1 MTLIKSISGIRG
13 TIGGAT
19 SENLTPVDIVKFA
32 TAYSHLVIESTTS
45 TRPKVVVG
53 RDARISGPMVQA
65 LFQQTLIAC
74 GIDVIDLGLSTT
86 PTVEFA
92 TVNEHADGGVVITA
106 SHNPASDNGIKIFG
120 SNGQKIADE
129 IEQEIEQLIEN
140 KSRVKI
146 SKEGSVVKD
155 ENGRNDY
162 ITYLLSTIS
171 KPLNGITVVV
181 DCAHGSAST
190 YAPEV
195 LKRAGSE
202 VIVIGASPDGENINK
217 GCGSTHLDLLAEKV
231 LQSGADLGIAH
242 DGDADR
248 ALLIDGQGKI
258 VDGDALLALLAISA
272 KKKGELPG
280 NKIVATVMSN
290 LGFLNKMKDEGI
302 TVEVSSVGDR
312 YVLELMLANQ
322 IYFGGEQSGH
332 VILRKFATTGDGILT
347 ALHILELIANGEAKA
362 ENLSEIFSS
371 YPQVLLN
378 IPVADKEK
386 VLTSAGLKVATKSAE
401 SDLGN
406 NGRILIRASGTE
418 QLIRV
423 MVEADTESKANA
435 IAKKLADAVESAS
448 NA

>member
-1 MTLIKSISGIRG
+1 MALFGTDGIRG
-13 TIGGAT
+13 SAGSADSLLNPNLVNAIGVAAGIIFKPQAQILIGRDTRKSGLEIEQALIAGLT
-19 SENLTPVDIVKFA
+19 SVGVNVTLIGVIPTPGLA
-32 TAYSHLVIESTTS
+32 HLVL
-45 TRPKVVVG
+45 TRKA
-53 RDARISGPMVQA
+53 DAAIM
-65 LFQQTLIAC
+65 
-74 GIDVIDLGLSTT
+74 
-86 PTVEFA
+86 
-92 TVNEHADGGVVITA
+92 ITA

-129 IEQEIEQLIEN
+129 IEREIEQLIED
-140 KSRVKI
+140 KSTVKI
-146 SKEGSVVKD
+146 SQEGSVVKD

-195 LKRAGSE
+195 LKRAGAE

-217 GCGSTHLDLLAEKV
+217 DCGSTHLDLLAAKV

-248 ALLIDGQGKI
+248 ALLIDGRGKI

-302 TVEVSSVGDR
+302 TVEVASVGDR
-312 YVLELMLANQ
+312 YVLELMLANE
-322 IYFGGEQSGH
+322 IYYGGEQSGH
-332 VILRKFATTGDGILT
+332 IILRKFATTGDGILT
-347 ALHILELIANGEAKA
+347 ALHILELITNGEAKA

-378 IPVADKEK
+378 IPVTDKEK

-423 MVEADTESKANA
+423 MVEADTESKAQA
-435 IAKKLADAVESAS
+435 IAKKLADAVESSS

>member
-1 MTLIKSISGIRG
+1 MALFGTDGIRG
-13 TIGGAT
+13 SAGSADSLLNPNLVNEIGVAT
-19 SENLTPVDIVKFA
+19 GIVFQEQAQILIGRDTRKSGLEIEQALIAGLTSVGVNVTLIGVIPTPGLA
-32 TAYSHLVIESTTS
+32 HLVL
-45 TRPKVVVG
+45 TRKA
-53 RDARISGPMVQA
+53 DAAIM
-65 LFQQTLIAC
+65 
-74 GIDVIDLGLSTT
+74 
-86 PTVEFA
+86 
-92 TVNEHADGGVVITA
+92 ITA

-195 LKRAGSE
+195 LKRAGAE

-217 GCGSTHLDLLAEKV
+217 GCGSTHLDLLAAKV

-290 LGFLNKMKDEGI
+290 LGFLNKMKNEGI
-302 TVEVSSVGDR
+302 TVEVASVGDR
-312 YVLELMLANQ
+312 YVLELMLANE

>member
-1 MTLIKSISGIRG
+1 MALFGTDGIRG
-13 TIGGAT
+13 SAGSADSLLNPNLVNAIGVAT
-19 SENLTPVDIVKFA
+19 GIVFQEQAQILIGRDTRKSGLEIEQALIAGLTSVGVNVTLIGVIPTPGLA
-32 TAYSHLVIESTTS
+32 HLVL
-45 TRPKVVVG
+45 TRKA
-53 RDARISGPMVQA
+53 DAAIM
-65 LFQQTLIAC
+65 
-74 GIDVIDLGLSTT
+74 
-86 PTVEFA
+86 
-92 TVNEHADGGVVITA
+92 ITA

-140 KSRVKI
+140 KSQIKT

-195 LKRAGSE
+195 LKSAGAE

-217 GCGSTHLDLLAEKV
+217 GCGSTQLDLLAAKV

-312 YVLELMLANQ
+312 YVLELMLANE

-362 ENLSEIFSS
+362 KNLSEIFSS

-386 VLTSAGLKVATKSAE
+386 VLTSTGLKGATKSAE

>member
-1 MTLIKSISGIRG
+1 VALFGTDGIRG
-13 TIGGAT
+13 SAGSADSLLNPNLVNAIGVAT
-19 SENLTPVDIVKFA
+19 GIVFQEQAQILIGRDTRKSGLEIEQALIAGLTSVGVNVTLIGVIPTPGLA
-32 TAYSHLVIESTTS
+32 HLVL
-45 TRPKVVVG
+45 TRKA
-53 RDARISGPMVQA
+53 DAAIM
-65 LFQQTLIAC
+65 
-74 GIDVIDLGLSTT
+74 
-86 PTVEFA
+86 
-92 TVNEHADGGVVITA
+92 ITA

-140 KSRVKI
+140 KSQRKI

-162 ITYLLSTIS
+162 IRYLLSTIS

-195 LKRAGSE
+195 LKSAGAE

-217 GCGSTHLDLLAEKV
+217 GCGSTHLDLLAARV

-312 YVLELMLANQ
+312 YVLELMLANE

-386 VLTSAGLKVATKSAE
+386 VLTSTGLKGATKSAE

>member
-1 MTLIKSISGIRG
+1 MALFGTDGIRG
-13 TIGGAT
+13 SAGSADSLLNPNLVHAIGVAAGIVFQEQAQILIGRDTRKSGLEIEQALIAGLT
-19 SENLTPVDIVKFA
+19 SVGVNVTLIGVIPTPGLA
-32 TAYSHLVIESTTS
+32 HLVL
-45 TRPKVVVG
+45 TRKA
-53 RDARISGPMVQA
+53 DAAIM
-65 LFQQTLIAC
+65 
-74 GIDVIDLGLSTT
+74 
-86 PTVEFA
+86 
-92 TVNEHADGGVVITA
+92 ITA

-140 KSRVKI
+140 KSQRKI

-195 LKRAGSE
+195 LKRAGAE

-217 GCGSTHLDLLAEKV
+217 GCGSTHLDLLAARV

-312 YVLELMLANQ
+312 YVLELMLANE

-386 VLTSAGLKVATKSAE
+386 VLTSTGLKGATKSAE

>member
-1 MTLIKSISGIRG
+1 VALFGTDGIRG
-13 TIGGAT
+13 SAGSADSLLNPNLVNAIGVAT
-19 SENLTPVDIVKFA
+19 GIVFQEQAQILIGRDTRKSGLEIEQALIAGLTSVGVNVTLIGVIPTPGLA
-32 TAYSHLVIESTTS
+32 HLVL
-45 TRPKVVVG
+45 TRKA
-53 RDARISGPMVQA
+53 DAAIM
-65 LFQQTLIAC
+65 
-74 GIDVIDLGLSTT
+74 
-86 PTVEFA
+86 
-92 TVNEHADGGVVITA
+92 ITA

-129 IEQEIEQLIEN
+129 IEREIEQLIEN
-140 KSRVKI
+140 KSEVKI
-146 SKEGSVVKD
+146 SQEGSVVKD

-195 LKRAGSE
+195 LKRAGAE
-202 VIVIGASPDGENINK
+202 VIVVGASPDGENINK
-217 GCGSTHLDLLAEKV
+217 GCGSTHLDLLAAKV

-248 ALLIDGQGKI
+248 SLLIDGEGKI

-312 YVLELMLANQ
+312 YVLELMLANE

>member
-1 MTLIKSISGIRG
+1 MALFGTDGIRG
-13 TIGGAT
+13 SAGSADSLLNPNLVNAIGVAT
-19 SENLTPVDIVKFA
+19 GIVFNAQAQILIGLDTRKSGLEIERALIAGLTSVGVNVTLIGVIPTPGLA
-32 TAYSHLVIESTTS
+32 HLVL
-45 TRPKVVVG
+45 TRKA
-53 RDARISGPMVQA
+53 DAAIM
-65 LFQQTLIAC
+65 
-74 GIDVIDLGLSTT
+74 
-86 PTVEFA
+86 
-92 TVNEHADGGVVITA
+92 ITA

-322 IYFGGEQSGH
+322 IYFGGEQSCH

>member
-1 MTLIKSISGIRG
+1 MALFGTDGIRG
-13 TIGGAT
+13 SAGSADSLLNPNLVNAIGVAT
-19 SENLTPVDIVKFA
+19 GIVFQEQAQILIGRDTRKSGLEIEQALIAGLTSVGVNVTLIGVIPTPGLA
-32 TAYSHLVIESTTS
+32 HLVL
-45 TRPKVVVG
+45 TRKA
-53 RDARISGPMVQA
+53 DAAIM
-65 LFQQTLIAC
+65 
-74 GIDVIDLGLSTT
+74 
-86 PTVEFA
+86 
-92 TVNEHADGGVVITA
+92 ITA

-140 KSRVKI
+140 KSQRKI

-195 LKRAGSE
+195 LKSAGAE

-217 GCGSTHLDLLAEKV
+217 GCGSTHLDLLAAKV

-312 YVLELMLANQ
+312 YVLELMLANE

-386 VLTSAGLKVATKSAE
+386 VLTSTGLKGATKSAE

>member
-1 MTLIKSISGIRG
+1 MALFGTDGIRG
-13 TIGGAT
+13 SAGSADSLLNPNLVNAVGVAAGIVFQEQAQILIGRDTRKSGLEIERALIAGLT
-19 SENLTPVDIVKFA
+19 SVGVNVTLIGVIPTPGLA
-32 TAYSHLVIESTTS
+32 HLVL
-45 TRPKVVVG
+45 TRKA
-53 RDARISGPMVQA
+53 DAAIM
-65 LFQQTLIAC
+65 
-74 GIDVIDLGLSTT
+74 
-86 PTVEFA
+86 
-92 TVNEHADGGVVITA
+92 ITA

>member
-1 MTLIKSISGIRG
+1 MALFGTDGIRG
-13 TIGGAT
+13 SAGSADSLLNPNLVNAIGVASGIVFQEQAQILIGRDTRKSGLEIERALIAGLT
-19 SENLTPVDIVKFA
+19 SVGVNVTLIGVIPTPGLA
-32 TAYSHLVIESTTS
+32 HLVL
-45 TRPKVVVG
+45 TRKA
-53 RDARISGPMVQA
+53 DAAIM
-65 LFQQTLIAC
+65 
-74 GIDVIDLGLSTT
+74 
-86 PTVEFA
+86 
-92 TVNEHADGGVVITA
+92 ITA

-195 LKRAGSE
+195 LKRAGAE

>member
-1 MTLIKSISGIRG
+1 MALFGTDGIRG
-13 TIGGAT
+13 SAGSADSLLNPNLVNAIGVAT
-19 SENLTPVDIVKFA
+19 GIVFQEQAQILIGRDTRKSGLEIEQALIAGLTSVGVNVTLIGVIPTPGLA
-32 TAYSHLVIESTTS
+32 HLVL
-45 TRPKVVVG
+45 TRKA
-53 RDARISGPMVQA
+53 DAAIM
-65 LFQQTLIAC
+65 
-74 GIDVIDLGLSTT
+74 
-86 PTVEFA
+86 
-92 TVNEHADGGVVITA
+92 ITA

-140 KSRVKI
+140 KSQIKI

-195 LKRAGSE
+195 LNRAGAE

-290 LGFLNKMKDEGI
+290 LGFLNKMKVEGI

-312 YVLELMLANQ
+312 YVLELMLANE

-386 VLTSAGLKVATKSAE
+386 VLTSTGLKVATKSAE

>member
-1 MTLIKSISGIRG
+1 VALFGTDGIRG
-13 TIGGAT
+13 SAGSADSLLNPNLVNAIGVAT
-19 SENLTPVDIVKFA
+19 GIVFQEQSQILIGRDTRKSGLEIEQALIAGLTSVGVNVTLIGVIPTPGLA
-32 TAYSHLVIESTTS
+32 HLVL
-45 TRPKVVVG
+45 TRKA
-53 RDARISGPMVQA
+53 DAAIM
-65 LFQQTLIAC
+65 
-74 GIDVIDLGLSTT
+74 
-86 PTVEFA
+86 
-92 TVNEHADGGVVITA
+92 ITA

-140 KSRVKI
+140 KSQIKI

-155 ENGRNDY
+155 ENGRHDY

-195 LKRAGSE
+195 LKRAGAE

-217 GCGSTHLDLLAEKV
+217 GCGSTHLDLLAAKV

-312 YVLELMLANQ
+312 YVLELMLANE

>member
-1 MTLIKSISGIRG
+1 MALFGTDGIRG
-13 TIGGAT
+13 SAGSADSLLNPNLVNAIGVAT
-19 SENLTPVDIVKFA
+19 GIVFQEQAQILIGRDTRKSGLEIEQALIAGLTSVGVNVTLIGVIPTPGLA
-32 TAYSHLVIESTTS
+32 HLVL
-45 TRPKVVVG
+45 TRKA
-53 RDARISGPMVQA
+53 DAAIM
-65 LFQQTLIAC
+65 
-74 GIDVIDLGLSTT
+74 
-86 PTVEFA
+86 
-92 TVNEHADGGVVITA
+92 ITA

-129 IEQEIEQLIEN
+129 IEREIEQLIED
-140 KSRVKI
+140 KSTVKI
-146 SKEGSVVKD
+146 SQEGSVVKD

-195 LKRAGSE
+195 LKRAGAE

-217 GCGSTHLDLLAEKV
+217 DCGSTHLDLLAAKV

-248 ALLIDGQGKI
+248 ALLIDGRGKI

-302 TVEVSSVGDR
+302 TVEVASVGDR
-312 YVLELMLANQ
+312 YVLELMLANE
-322 IYFGGEQSGH
+322 IYYGGEQSGH
-332 VILRKFATTGDGILT
+332 IILRKFATTGDGILT
-347 ALHILELIANGEAKA
+347 ALHILELITNGEAKA

-378 IPVADKEK
+378 IPVTDKEK
-386 VLTSAGLKVATKSAE
+386 VLTSAGLKVASESAE

-423 MVEADTESKANA
+423 MVEADTESKAQA
-435 IAKKLADAVESAS
+435 IAKKLADAVESSS

>member
-1 MTLIKSISGIRG
+1 MALFGTDGIRG
-13 TIGGAT
+13 SAGSADSLLNPNLVNAIGVAT
-19 SENLTPVDIVKFA
+19 GIVFQEQAQILIGRDTRKSGLEIEKALIAGLTSVGVNVTLIGVIPTPGLA
-32 TAYSHLVIESTTS
+32 HLVL
-45 TRPKVVVG
+45 TRKA
-53 RDARISGPMVQA
+53 DAAIM
-65 LFQQTLIAC
+65 
-74 GIDVIDLGLSTT
+74 
-86 PTVEFA
+86 
-92 TVNEHADGGVVITA
+92 ITA

-140 KSRVKI
+140 KSQIKT

-195 LKRAGSE
+195 LNRAGAE

-290 LGFLNKMKDEGI
+290 LGFLNKMKVEGI

-312 YVLELMLANQ
+312 YVLELMLSNE

-386 VLTSAGLKVATKSAE
+386 VLTSTGLKVATKSAE

>member
-1 MTLIKSISGIRG
+1 MALFGTDGIRG
-13 TIGGAT
+13 SAGSADSLLNPNLVNAIGVASGIVFQEQAQILIGRDTRKSGLEIERALIAGLT
-19 SENLTPVDIVKFA
+19 SVGVNVTLIGVIPTPGLA
-32 TAYSHLVIESTTS
+32 HLVL
-45 TRPKVVVG
+45 TRKA
-53 RDARISGPMVQA
+53 DAAIM
-65 LFQQTLIAC
+65 
-74 GIDVIDLGLSTT
+74 
-86 PTVEFA
+86 
-92 TVNEHADGGVVITA
+92 ITA

-423 MVEADTESKANA
+423 MVEADAESKANA

>member
-1 MTLIKSISGIRG
+1 VALFGTDGIRG
-13 TIGGAT
+13 SAGSADSLLNPNLVNEIGVAT
-19 SENLTPVDIVKFA
+19 GIVFQEQSQILIGRDTRKSGLEIEQALIAGLTSVGVNVTLIGVIPTPGLA
-32 TAYSHLVIESTTS
+32 HLVL
-45 TRPKVVVG
+45 TRKA
-53 RDARISGPMVQA
+53 DAAIM
-65 LFQQTLIAC
+65 
-74 GIDVIDLGLSTT
+74 
-86 PTVEFA
+86 
-92 TVNEHADGGVVITA
+92 ITA

-140 KSRVKI
+140 KSQIKI

-195 LKRAGSE
+195 LKRAGAE

-217 GCGSTHLDLLAEKV
+217 GCGSTHLDLLAAKV

-312 YVLELMLANQ
+312 YVLELMLANE

>member
-1 MTLIKSISGIRG
+1 MALFGTDGIRG
-13 TIGGAT
+13 SAGSADSLLNPNLVNAIGVAT
-19 SENLTPVDIVKFA
+19 GIVFQEQAQILIGRDTRKSGLEIERALIAGLTSVGVNVTLIGVIPTPGLA
-32 TAYSHLVIESTTS
+32 HLVL
-45 TRPKVVVG
+45 TRKA
-53 RDARISGPMVQA
+53 DAAIM
-65 LFQQTLIAC
+65 
-74 GIDVIDLGLSTT
+74 
-86 PTVEFA
+86 
-92 TVNEHADGGVVITA
+92 ITA

>member
-1 MTLIKSISGIRG
+1 MALFGTDGIRG
-13 TIGGAT
+13 SAGSADSLLNPDLVNAIGVAT
-19 SENLTPVDIVKFA
+19 GIIFKPQAQILIGRDTRKSGLEIEQALIAGLTSVGVNVTLIGVIPTPGLA
-32 TAYSHLVIESTTS
+32 HLVL
-45 TRPKVVVG
+45 TRKA
-53 RDARISGPMVQA
+53 DAAIM
-65 LFQQTLIAC
+65 
-74 GIDVIDLGLSTT
+74 
-86 PTVEFA
+86 
-92 TVNEHADGGVVITA
+92 ITA

-140 KSRVKI
+140 KSQIKI

-181 DCAHGSAST
+181 DCAHGSASK

-195 LKRAGSE
+195 LKRAGAE

-217 GCGSTHLDLLAEKV
+217 GCGSTHLDLLAAKV

-302 TVEVSSVGDR
+302 TVEVASVGDR
-312 YVLELMLANQ
+312 YVLELMLANE

>member
-1 MTLIKSISGIRG
+1 MALFGTDGIRG
-13 TIGGAT
+13 SAGSADSLLNPNLVNAFGVATGIVFQEQAQILIGRDTRKSGLEIEQALIAGLT
-19 SENLTPVDIVKFA
+19 SVGVNVTLIGVIPTPGLA
-32 TAYSHLVIESTTS
+32 HLVL
-45 TRPKVVVG
+45 TRKA
-53 RDARISGPMVQA
+53 DAAIM
-65 LFQQTLIAC
+65 
-74 GIDVIDLGLSTT
+74 
-86 PTVEFA
+86 
-92 TVNEHADGGVVITA
+92 ITA

-140 KSRVKI
+140 KSQRKI

-195 LKRAGSE
+195 LKSAGAE

-217 GCGSTHLDLLAEKV
+217 GCGSTHLDLLAARV

-312 YVLELMLANQ
+312 YVLELMLANE

-386 VLTSAGLKVATKSAE
+386 VLTSTGLKGATKSAE